1 MKWKALWAGKWW
13 WVSFGVYSGGTCF
26 DNFFF
31 LFCCCTSL
39 FDPQKK
45 KKKKKK
51 RLSKSKKKL
60 LLKKRIDKR
69 DLKLNLMDEEKK
81 KRLLRQLKERKEM
94 IKNGLDENS
103 FLSLTRGMNKRELN
117 DQLRLERIRKKREK
131 EEENEKRLHKLVLD
145 PATFD
150 RLSVKQHFGNYQVEM
165 VRMFR
170 KIIQEVDDDRS
181 GEIDKNEFMLAIEK
195 IHDHQD
201 ELKKAELKHNK
212 RARSSS
218 RNHNGNSKTLVDE
231 LADISNS
238 NAESLTRMVDSMFAS
253 LDEDASGTISIFE
266 LVGVLFPKGII
277 RLLLWWVFSW
287 WFPFSHL
294 CFTFL
299 SHLQPKT
306 TTKKI

>member
-1 MKWKALWAGKWW
+1 LVCARVEL
-13 WVSFGVYSGGTCF
+13 VLTT
-26 DNFFF
+26 FFF
-31 LFCCCTSL
+31 ILLLYYNYSL

-60 LLKKRIDKR
+60 LQQKRIDKR

-103 FLSLTRGMNKRELN
+103 LMLTRGMNKRELN

-266 LVGVLFPKGII
+266 LVGVLFPKGNN
-277 RLLLWWVFSW
+277 LLLWWGFSW

>member
-1 MKWKALWAGKWW
+1 M
-13 WVSFGVYSGGTCF
+13 VVVYLGRACF

-31 LFCCCTSL
+31 FFCCCTSL

-45 KKKKKK
+45 KKKRKK

-60 LLKKRIDKR
+60 LQKKRIEQR

-81 KRLLRQLKERKEM
+81 KRLLRQLKKRKEM
-94 IKNGLDENS
+94 IKDGLDENS
-103 FLSLTRGMNKRELN
+103 LLLTRGMNKRELN
-117 DQLRLERIRKKREK
+117 DQLRLEKIRKKRQQ

-150 RLSVKQHFGNYQVEM
+150 RLSVKQHFGMYQVGM

-218 RNHNGNSKTLVDE
+218 RNYGGKSKTLVDE

-266 LVGVLFPKGII
+266 LVGVLFPKGNKTT
-277 RLLLWWVFSW
+277 VVVGVQVGSF
-287 WFPFSHL
+287 HL
-294 CFTFL
+294 SYICFTFV

-306 TTKKI
+306 KTKKI